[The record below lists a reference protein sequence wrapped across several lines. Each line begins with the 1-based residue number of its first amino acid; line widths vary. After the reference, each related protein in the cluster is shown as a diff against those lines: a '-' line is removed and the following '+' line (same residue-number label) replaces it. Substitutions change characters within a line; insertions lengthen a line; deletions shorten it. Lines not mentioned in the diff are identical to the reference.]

1 MNIPSQVQGIFEQYF
16 NRILGAFFFQCR
28 SNYGPTS
35 LFSCSLDTCL
45 NILRK
50 SNQVF
55 IFVLSKLLKCCKYGL
70 LNGLTSEILI
80 KRFATRYGL
89 YKILLSYYYL
99 CRQCTCPKTFLKHI
113 YLLKKKII

>member
-1 MNIPSQVQGIFEQYF
+1 MNIPSQVQSIFEQYF
-16 NRILGAFFFQCR
+16 NRILGAFFSMSKQLR
-28 SNYGPTS
+28 SYQFIF
-35 LFSCSLDTCL
+35 LFFGHLKKKQTY
-45 NILRK
+45 
-50 SNQVF
+50 QVF

-70 LNGLTSEILI
+70 LNDLTSEILM